1 MVENLNNINEVVKHT
16 SLKETK
22 HEVEVKLVDED
33 EPLLSVATFE
43 QLNLPQNMIGQSQSG
58 TGTLFDTSRELAHQI
73 MTEVRKMGKYT
84 SVVTAEAI
92 RESQHRVTKTR
103 LGEFHGVQ
111 LIVGTPGT
119 ADNMLD
125 QQGLGDQSIR
135 IKKFAPNVNEF
146 SLKVEELSVISIKQF
161 YVDCT
166 NDDHKVIVLDVL
178 DKLYSLL
185 TISQSIIFVQKR
197 ETADRI
203 ARLITER
210 NRRVINLH
218 IGLST
223 IERDQVMDDF
233 QSGSAK
239 VLITTNVLAHGIDV
253 LQVNLVINYDLPVDY
268 SGRNPDYETY
278 LHTSYRPC
286 W

>member
-1 MVENLNNINEVVKHT
+1 
-16 SLKETK
+16 
-22 HEVEVKLVDED
+22 
-33 EPLLSVATFE
+33 
-43 QLNLPQNMIGQSQSG
+43 
-58 TGTLFDTSRELAHQI
+58 

-111 LIVGTPGT
+111 LI

-125 QQGLGDQSIR
+125 QRGLGDQSIR
-135 IKKFAPNVNEF
+135 IKKNV
-146 SLKVEELSVISIKQF
+146 
-161 YVDCT
+161 
-166 NDDHKVIVLDVL
+166 
-178 DKLYSLL
+178 KLL
-185 TISQSIIFVQKR
+185 I
-197 ETADRI
+197 EI

-210 NRRVINLH
+210 NLRVINLH

-223 IERDQVMDDF
+223 IERDQVMDGF
-233 QSGSAK
+233 QSGSSK

-278 LHTSYRPC
+278 LHTSYRPY

>member
-1 MVENLNNINEVVKHT
+1 
-16 SLKETK
+16 
-22 HEVEVKLVDED
+22 
-33 EPLLSVATFE
+33 
-43 QLNLPQNMIGQSQSG
+43 
-58 TGTLFDTSRELAHQI
+58 

-111 LIVGTPGT
+111 LIVGT

-125 QQGLGDQSIR
+125 QRGLGDQNQSNN
-135 IKKFAPNVNEF
+135 FMWDV
-146 SLKVEELSVISIKQF
+146 
-161 YVDCT
+161 
-166 NDDHKVIVLDVL
+166 HKVIVLDVL
-178 DKLYSLL
+178 DELYSLL

-197 ETADRI
+197 ETADR
-203 ARLITER
+203 
-210 NRRVINLH
+210 N
-218 IGLST
+218 SK
-223 IERDQVMDDF
+223 
-233 QSGSAK
+233 SGSSK

-278 LHTSYRPC
+278 LHTSYRPY

>member
-1 MVENLNNINEVVKHT
+1 
-16 SLKETK
+16 
-22 HEVEVKLVDED
+22 
-33 EPLLSVATFE
+33 
-43 QLNLPQNMIGQSQSG
+43 
-58 TGTLFDTSRELAHQI
+58 

-111 LIVGTPGT
+111 LI

-125 QQGLGDQSIR
+125 QRGLGDQICNFASR
-135 IKKFAPNVNEF
+135 FAPNVNEF
-146 SLKVEELSVISIKQF
+146 SLKVEELSSK
-161 YVDCT
+161 YNLC
-166 NDDHKVIVLDVL
+166 
-178 DKLYSLL
+178 S
-185 TISQSIIFVQKR
+185 
-197 ETADRI
+197 EI

-210 NRRVINLH
+210 NLRVINLH

-223 IERDQVMDDF
+223 IERDQVMDGF
-233 QSGSAK
+233 QSGSSK

-278 LHTSYRPC
+278 LHTSYRPY